1 LETVVVEEPAG
12 VSPWRLVNR
21 VTIGLTVAGFAAVAW
36 DRRWMS
42 DDGLIVLRTV
52 RQLLAGNGPVFD
64 IGERVEAN
72 TSTLW
77 TYLLAAFGWVPGVP
91 LEWVAVVIG
100 LVCSAAGLLL
110 ALDGARLLT
119 GGFAVPAGALVV
131 LALPPFRD
139 FATSGLE
146 TGLILLWLGG
156 TWWLLVRRARRQP
169 AGPMWT
175 TAVVIGLGFL
185 VRPDLVLFSAFA
197 GIGLLVL
204 EWRGW
209 RPALA
214 WLAAAA
220 ALPLVYQVF
229 RMGYYGL
236 LTPNTALV
244 KEASRVRW
252 DQGFAYLDDFFTP
265 YLLWI
270 PLVLC
275 ALAAVLRRVSFDR
288 RIAVVCAVPVVA
300 GLGQAL
306 YVIRLGGDF
315 MHGRMLLPALF
326 CLLLPV
332 MAVRLTR
339 ASALP
344 VIALGVYA
352 LVAAGELRTPYADLP
367 APLDEATGIAD
378 ERASYVAAS
387 GSAHPV
393 LATDFTRFTAIA
405 DRAKRQLAA
414 EPGPVVFWVADDDTW
429 HAYPSAAGYS
439 AGTYF
444 NIGGPGMLLPLD
456 VAVHDPIGLADPV
469 AAHTTPYPGR
479 RVGHDKFAGTI
490 WAVADQAR
498 VLGDAPEFPPDR
510 LAAIRRTLAC
520 PEVRE
525 MLDSVRAPW
534 TFERFR
540 ENFLGAFAR
549 TSLRYDHDPLKAQYC
564 A

>member
-1 LETVVVEEPAG
+1 VKTVVVEEPAA

-21 VTIGLTVAGFAAVAW
+21 VTLGLTVAGFAAAAW

-52 RQLLAGNGPVFD
+52 RQLLAGHGPVFNV
-64 IGERVEAN
+64 GERVETN

-77 TYLLAAFGWVPGVP
+77 TYLLAAFGWVPGIP
-91 LEWVAVVIG
+91 LEWVAVVAG

-110 ALDGARLLT
+110 GLDGARRIG
-119 GGFAVPAGALVV
+119 GGFTLPAGGLVV

-146 TGLILLWLGG
+146 TGLILMWLGG

-169 AGPMWT
+169 AGPLWT
-175 TAVVIGLGFL
+175 TAFVVGLGVL
-185 VRPDLVLFSAFA
+185 VRPDLLLFSVFA

-209 RPALA
+209 RAASA
-214 WLAAAA
+214 WLAAAS
-220 ALPLVYQVF
+220 ALPLAYQVF

-252 DQGFAYLDDFFTP
+252 DQGLVYLDDFFTP

-275 ALAAVLRRVSFDR
+275 ALAALLRRFSVDR
-288 RIAVVCAVPVVA
+288 RVIVVCAVPVVA
-300 GLGQAL
+300 GAGQAL
-306 YVIRLGGDF
+306 YVVRMGGDF
-315 MHGRMLLPALF
+315 MHARMLLPALF

-344 VIALGVYA
+344 VAALGAYA
-352 LVAAGELRTPYADLP
+352 LVAAGDLRTAYADLP

-378 ERASYVAAS
+378 ERASYVVAGGRAN
-387 GSAHPV
+387 PV
-393 LATDFTRFTAIA
+393 LATDFALFTAIT
-405 DRAKRQLAA
+405 DRARTHLAA
-414 EPGPVVFWVADDDTW
+414 EPGPVVFWDDGSW
-429 HAYPSAAGYS
+429 HAYPSASGHS

-444 NIGGPGMLLPLD
+444 NIGGPGLLLPLD

-479 RVGHDKFAGTI
+479 RVGHDKYAGPI
-490 WAVADQAR
+490 WAVADQAI
-498 VLGDAPEFPPDR
+498 GTPAGFPPDR
-510 LAAIRRTLAC
+510 LAVIRRTLAC

-534 TFERFR
+534 TFERFQ
-540 ENFLGAFAR
+540 ENVVGAFTR
-549 TSLRYDHDPLKAQYC
+549 TGLRYDHDPLKAQYC

>member
-1 LETVVVEEPAG
+1 MKTVVVEEPAA

-21 VTIGLTVAGFAAVAW
+21 VTLGLTVAGFAAAAW

-52 RQLLAGNGPVFD
+52 RQLLAGNGPVFNV
-64 IGERVEAN
+64 GERVEAN

-91 LEWVAVVIG
+91 LEWVAVVTG
-100 LVCSAAGLLL
+100 LLCSAAGLLL
-110 ALDGARLLT
+110 ALDGARRLG
-119 GGFAVPAGALVV
+119 GGFTLPAGGLVV

-156 TWWLLVRRARRQP
+156 TWWLLVRSARRQP
-169 AGPMWT
+169 SGPLWT
-175 TAVVIGLGFL
+175 TAVAVGLGVL
-185 VRPDLVLFSAFA
+185 VRPDLLLFSVFA

-209 RPALA
+209 RAAAA

-220 ALPLVYQVF
+220 ALPLAYQVF

-244 KEASRVRW
+244 KEASRVRC

-270 PLVLC
+270 PLALC
-275 ALAAVLRRVSFDR
+275 AVAALLRRFSFDR
-288 RIAVVCAVPVVA
+288 RVVVVCAVPVVA
-300 GLGQAL
+300 GLGLAL
-306 YVIRLGGDF
+306 YVVRMGGDF
-315 MHGRMLLPALF
+315 MHARMLLPALF

-332 MAVRLTR
+332 MTVRLTR

-344 VIALGVYA
+344 VAALGAYA
-352 LVAAGELRTPYADLP
+352 LIAAGDLRTAYADLP

-378 ERASYVAAS
+378 ERASYVVAS
-387 GSAHPV
+387 GHANPV

-405 DRAKRQLAA
+405 DRIRPQLAA
-414 EPGPVVFWVADDDTW
+414 EPAPVVFWDDDSW
-429 HAYPSAAGYS
+429 HAYPTAAGHS
-439 AGTYF
+439 TGTFF
-444 NIGGPGMLLPLD
+444 NIGGPGLLLPLD
-456 VAVHDPIGLADPV
+456 VAVHDPIGLANPL

-479 RVGHDKFAGTI
+479 RVGHDKYAGPI
-490 WAVADQAR
+490 WTVADQG
-498 VLGDAPEFPPDR
+498 VGAPAGFPPDR

-540 ENFLGAFAR
+540 DNLLGAFAR
-549 TSLRYDHDPLKAQYC
+549 TSLRYDHDPVKAQYC
-564 A
+564 GPA